1 MGSFNPVR
9 TATGTATAPAI
20 DIVEARTPDQFAA
33 AAALVRAFIAWARVR
48 HDKDAWAVDMYFGT
62 EIEDELATLAQR
74 FAPPHRAV
82 LLALADGEPAAS
94 VILDRFDDRTCR
106 MRRLFVREAAQGRGI
121 GRMLTAS
128 LIALARERGYGVM
141 RLETSIYLKEAQ
153 ALYRSFGFREV
164 PCYLDMPKSLLPL
177 SVFMELEL

>member
-1 MGSFNPVR
+1 MGLFNPVR
-9 TATGTATAPAI
+9 TATAPAI
-20 DIVEARTPDQFAA
+20 EIVEARTPEQFAA
-33 AAALVRAFIAWARVR
+33 AATLIREFMAWARIR

-62 EIEDELATLAQR
+62 EIAAELAELAER
-74 FAPPHRAV
+74 FPPPQRAV
-82 LLALADGEPAAS
+82 LLALADGEPAAT
-94 VILDRFDDRTCR
+94 VILDRFDDRICR

-128 LIALARERGYGVM
+128 LIALARERGYGAM

-164 PCYLDMPKSLLPL
+164 PCYLDMPKALLPL
-177 SVFMELEL
+177 SVFMQLEL